1 MRTNITISGVQL
13 SSDQASLIFGLLVRA
28 EIENKECI
36 EKYKHFDT
44 SVFIDENRT
53 IREIKNIILN
63 GGEK

>member
-13 SSDQASLIFGLLVRA
+13 SHDQASLLFGLLVRA
-28 EIENKECI
+28 ERVNNECI

-44 SVFIDENRT
+44 SVLSDENRI
-53 IREIKNIILN
+53 IREIKEIILN